1 MPEYEASD
9 GLSSIKENESAE
21 TGTDNAEPFEP
32 GGAPHSDTS
41 ADGSDTPA
49 RSILRRRFSRRKPV
63 PDYVPNYPLSG
74 PGSRKRYLLFCFLAP
89 FLLLL
94 AGFIYQGIYPFG
106 DRQILIMDA
115 WHQYFPFFEELH
127 TRLRSGDSL
136 FYSFTTGMGTNFI
149 ALFAYYLASPLNLL
163 ALLVPT
169 AYLREIYALIT
180 LLKVGLAGLFC
191 GIYLYRVFKRNDLTL
206 PMFSVCFALCSFMMG
221 YYWNIMWLDTVML
234 LPLLALGIHSLVTEG
249 RFRLYTLILALSVAA
264 NYYIGFIVCIFTAI
278 YFFVLCIVCRIGFRK
293 FLLRFGE
300 IALFS
305 VLGLLMTA
313 PITFTAYEAL
323 MRAYYVPEQFDD
335 AVKLYHSFRE
345 IITQV
350 LAFIPPTYSDGL
362 PNLYCGFFCFL
373 LLYVFLRARG
383 IRIREKILYLLFLA
397 FLIVSCNVNLL
408 NYIWHGL
415 HYPNMLPYRFS
426 FLFCFL
432 LVVMAYKAFRFLSE
446 LRWFDLIIMFA
457 MYLVFL
463 IYSVPILETYELG
476 NLIAA
481 GNFIAFAVYFV
492 ILAVYLLKRVDRR
505 KINIAISAVILV
517 EFSIYMIITAEQVGS
532 SSRSSYINKEE
543 EMSVFL
549 EAIEENDEEAFYRTE
564 FSTWYILNAAP
575 LYDYNGVAQFS
586 STANSGVSWLLES
599 LGLPSSPSGN
609 RFTYGAT
616 SPVANAF
623 INLKYML
630 SSNNTLKDT
639 YAYEL
644 MNSIDNTAVFRTT
657 SYLPLGF
664 MVNEDVDTLKTNAL
678 TPFDRQNEWIREQ
691 TGIREDVYIRI
702 PIETVGH
709 SNLYVP
715 ILTDARYAYVP
726 KSAGSSGRLKFNYRM
741 PKTGQAFAYFDLPGH
756 SFVTLLQDNEEDS
769 AVEIPLDG
777 AGVLSLGEIEEDV
790 LISLRAQTIQGES
803 GFVNSCVYLLNQEA
817 YEKALQTL
825 TPEEI
830 LTISPDYYPDI
841 TIADNPLEFQNRLLQ
856 LASGVEGDAFTQLI
870 PESVSYEH
878 MRFFYSDSGIYG
890 FESSS
895 ASEQASL
902 RVTLTMPRDGSLYTM
917 VNIDKA
923 DSDEITVSCGEEE
936 TTYNIRYPY
945 VIAMG
950 TYEEGD
956 LVTISVTLEEDS
968 SGGIHIR
975 PYILDEQVFES
986 ALHELANEPLTLI
999 QMEESLI
1006 EGTVTARKDG
1016 YLYTSIPYEDGW
1028 SAYVDGEKTDTVPL
1042 GDDGFI
1048 LIPVTAGTH
1057 TITLRYLPS
1066 GFLPGC
1072 AAFAGAA
1079 AVFLTICILTRHK
1092 KFETAESSKKRT
1104 KGE

>member
-1 MPEYEASD
+1 MKSHDFSPSDPEAQLPGTDCEASD
-9 GLSSIKENESAE
+9 GFPSTQGESVDAH
-21 TGTDNAEPFEP
+21 GSHTDS
-32 GGAPHSDTS
+32 GADSPDTASPIWHSLHE
-41 ADGSDTPA
+41 
-49 RSILRRRFSRRKPV
+49 RFRRRAPV
-63 PDYVPNYPLSG
+63 PDFVPNYPLSG
-74 PGSRKRYLLFCFLAP
+74 PGNRKRYLVFCFLLP

-94 AGFIYQGIYPFG
+94 AGFIYQGVYPFG

-149 ALFAYYLASPLNLL
+149 AMFAYYLASPLNLL

-169 AYLREIYALIT
+169 EYLREIYAVIT

-191 GIYLYRVFKRNDLTL
+191 GIYLHRVFKRNDLTL

-234 LPLLALGIHSLVTEG
+234 LPLLALGIHRLVTEG
-249 RFRLYTLILALSVAA
+249 RFRLYTLTLAVSVVS

-278 YFFVLCIVCRIGFRK
+278 YFFILCIVHRIGFRR
-293 FLLRFGE
+293 FLVRFAQ

-323 MRAYYVPEQFDD
+323 MRAYYVPEQFTD
-335 AVKLYHSFRE
+335 AIELYHSFWE

-350 LAFIPPTYSDGL
+350 LAFIPPTYSEGL

-373 LLYVFLRARG
+373 MLYVFLRARR
-383 IRIREKILYLLFLA
+383 IRIREKVLYVLFLA
-397 FLIVSCNVNLL
+397 FLIVSCNINLL

-432 LVVMAYKAFRFLSE
+432 LVIMAYKAFRCLSE
-446 LRWFDLIIMFA
+446 LRWFDLVIMFV

-463 IYSVPILETYELG
+463 LFSVPVLETYELG
-476 NLIAA
+476 SLIAV
-481 GNFIAFAVYFV
+481 GNFALFAVYFV
-492 ILAVYLLKRVDRR
+492 ILAVYLLKRVDRK
-505 KINIAISAVILV
+505 KINIAISSVMLV
-517 EFSIYMIITAEQVGS
+517 EFLIYMIITAEQVGS
-532 SSRSSYINKEE
+532 SSRTSYINKEE
-543 EMSVFL
+543 EMTVFL
-549 EAIEENDEEAFYRTE
+549 NAVEETDDEIFYRTE
-564 FSTWYILNAAP
+564 FSTWYMLNAAP
-575 LYDYNGVAQFS
+575 LYGYNGIAQFS

-616 SPVANAF
+616 SPIANAF

-644 MNSIDNTAVFRTT
+644 VDSIDETALFRTT

-664 MVNEDVDTLKTNAL
+664 MVENGVDTLKTNAL

-691 TGIREDVYIRI
+691 TGIRGDVFIRI

-715 ILTDARYAYVP
+715 ILTDARYAYVS
-726 KSAGSSGRLKFNYRM
+726 KSADISGRLKFNYRM
-741 PKTGQAFAYFDLPGH
+741 PESGQAFAYFDLPGH
-756 SFVTLLQDNEEDS
+756 SSVTLLQDNEEDS
-769 AVEIPLDG
+769 AVEIALDG
-777 AGVLSLGEIEEDV
+777 ASVLALGDIEEDV
-790 LISLRAQTIQGES
+790 LISLRAPTAQDES
-803 GFVNSCVYLLNQEA
+803 GFVNSCVYYLNEDA
-817 YEKALQTL
+817 YEQALQTL

-841 TIADNPLEFQNRLLQ
+841 TIADNPLEFQNRLLE
-856 LASGVEGDAFTQLI
+856 LASGIEGTAMTQI
-870 PESVSYEH
+870 APESVSYEN
-878 MRFFYSDSGIYG
+878 MRFFYSESGIYG
-890 FESSS
+890 FESNS

-902 RVTLTMPRDGSLYTM
+902 ELTLTMPEDGSLYTM
-917 VNIDKA
+917 INIDDA
-923 DSDEITVSCGEEE
+923 DSDEIIVSCGEEE

-950 TYEEGD
+950 TYEEGESI
-956 LVTISVTLEEDS
+956 TISVTLEEDS

-975 PYILDEQVFES
+975 PYLLNEEVFES
-986 ALHELANEPLTLI
+986 ALHELANEPFIITR
-999 QMEESLI
+999 MEESRI
-1006 EGTVTARKDG
+1006 EGTVTAREDG

-1028 SAYVDGEKTDTVPL
+1028 SAYVDGVETDTVPL
-1042 GDDGFI
+1042 GDDGF
-1048 LIPVTAGTH
+1048 LMIPVTAGTH
-1057 TITLRYLPS
+1057 TITLRYIPS

-1079 AVFLTICILTRHK
+1079 AVFIGICVLTRNK
-1092 KFETAESSKKRT
+1092 KYESAESV
-1104 KGE
+1104 